1 MAGCP
6 VADDK
11 LGLSSLSL
19 TKLQLEKTDDQQNTG
34 RAKLTKVLARPN
46 RVHTDSVAQ

>member
-1 MAGCP
+1 MKSVAVQCSFLMTGCP

-19 TKLQLEKTDDQQNTG
+19 TKLQLEKHATRKIQAEEN
-34 RAKLTKVLARPN
+34 
-46 RVHTDSVAQ
+46 